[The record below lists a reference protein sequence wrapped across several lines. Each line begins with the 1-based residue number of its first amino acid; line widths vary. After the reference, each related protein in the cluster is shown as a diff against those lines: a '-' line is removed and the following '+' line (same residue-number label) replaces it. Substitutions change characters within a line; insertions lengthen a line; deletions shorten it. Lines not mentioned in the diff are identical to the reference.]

1 MIRLNVCRIYK
12 IPDGKPENKF
22 AFDGEYQGPEFAR
35 KIILETHMFWRQLV
49 GLEAEVDKGK
59 LDAKCVTVDGARE
72 VMTRE
77 EANNILSS
85 AAEFSSGPERES
97 SVDTWHYKHL

>member
-1 MIRLNVCRIYK
+1 
-12 IPDGKPENKF
+12 
-22 AFDGEYQGPEFAR
+22 
-35 KIILETHMFWRQLV
+35 MFWRQLV
-49 GLEAEVDKGK
+49 GLEGEVDKGK
-59 LDAKCVTVDGARE
+59 LDVKCVAVDGAKE

-85 AAEFSSGPERES
+85 TEKLSTGPGRDS

>member
-1 MIRLNVCRIYK
+1 MIYLRIYK

-22 AFDGEYQGPEFAR
+22 AFDGEYQGPEFAH
-35 KIILETHMFWRQLV
+35 KIIQETHVFWRQLV
-49 GLEAEVDKGK
+49 GLEGEVDPGQ
-59 LDAKCVTVDGARE
+59 LDVKCVAVDGAKE
-72 VMTRE
+72 VMTRD

-85 AAEFSSGPERES
+85 TEKFSTGPGRDS